1 MTGEPEPDV
10 SRTLKLANVW
20 RVLRD
25 VDLEAIR
32 ASALAR
38 FSLLVAADAHE
49 DAEAVQALLSTGSRA
64 NPHPWIVAG
73 AAAGMAG
80 PPEALLA
87 AIIVSRAAGLSPA
100 LETVREACRRGGSP
114 VVTVVVGAEGAAGTA
129 TVPEPG
135 ESARLVAPAI
145 DSVLLR
151 DLVRTLVGLA
161 GPERRLA
168 LARQLPAAR
177 PAVFDAIIEETAQA
191 NASYALA
198 TGLAETVPLLT
209 APMNVGDLV
218 VLTKNQLVMGY
229 RLALAAGLDGD
240 PRSLIAEILGVLGG
254 GLLFRQVARQLV
266 GLLPVVGLVP
276 KVAVAYGGT
285 VAIGRAVVVWATE
298 GRAASADLLQ
308 RFSREGLERGREVAR
323 RMVSSARAA
332 GLRAARRWDALRAHV
347 PGLGRRTG
355 RT

>member
-1 MTGEPEPDV
+1 MTGEPDV

-25 VDLEAIR
+25 VNLEAIR
-32 ASALAR
+32 ASALEPFA
-38 FSLLVAADAHE
+38 LLVAADARE
-49 DAEAVQALLSTGSRA
+49 DASAVRALLDAGSA
-64 NPHPWIVAG
+64 VSPHPWIVA
-73 AAAGMAG
+73 AAAAEMAAL
-80 PPEALLA
+80 PEALLS
-87 AIIVSRAAGLSPA
+87 AIIVSREARLSPA
-100 LETVREACRRGGSP
+100 LAGVRHAVQRAGTP
-114 VVTVVVGAEGAAGTA
+114 VVTVVVGASGASSAPA
-129 TVPEPG
+129 PEPG
-135 ESARLVAPAI
+135 EAARLAAPAI

-151 DLVRTLVGLA
+151 ELVRTLVELA

-168 LARQLPAAR
+168 VARQLPAAR

-191 NASYALA
+191 NASYALT
-198 TGLAETVPLLT
+198 TGLAEAVPLLT
-209 APMNVGDLV
+209 APMNLGDMV

-240 PRSLIAEILGVLGG
+240 PRTLVAEILGVLGG

-266 GLLPVVGLVP
+266 GLLPVIGLVP

-323 RMVSSARAA
+323 RMVSSAREA
-332 GLRAARRWDALRAHV
+332 GARAVRRWDALRAHV

-355 RT
+355 QP

>member
-1 MTGEPEPDV
+1 MTGEPDV

-25 VDLEAIR
+25 VNLDAIR
-32 ASALAR
+32 ASALEPFA
-38 FSLLVAADAHE
+38 LLVAADARE
-49 DAEAVQALLSTGSRA
+49 DAEAVRALLDTGSA
-64 NPHPWIVAG
+64 VSPHPWIAAG
-73 AAAGMAG
+73 AAADVAAL
-80 PPEALLA
+80 PEALLA
-87 AIIVSRAAGLSPA
+87 VTIVSREPRLSPA
-100 LETVREACRRGGSP
+100 LAGVRDAGRRGGVP
-114 VVTVVVGAEGAAGTA
+114 IVTVVVGAAGAGISPT
-129 TVPEPG
+129 PESG
-135 ESARLVAPAI
+135 ETARLVAPSI

-151 DLVRTLVGLA
+151 ELVRTLVELA

-168 LARQLPAAR
+168 VARELPAAR
-177 PAVFDAIIEETAQA
+177 PVVFDAIIEETAQA
-191 NASYALA
+191 NASYALT

-209 APMNVGDLV
+209 APMNIGDMV

-240 PRSLIAEILGVLGG
+240 PRTLVAEVLGVLGG

-266 GLLPVVGLVP
+266 GLLPIVGLVP

-308 RFSREGLERGREVAR
+308 RFAREGLERGREVAR
-323 RMVSSARAA
+323 RMVSSAREA
-332 GLRAARRWDALRAHV
+332 GVRAVRRWDAIRAHV
-347 PGLGRRTG
+347 PGLGRRSS
-355 RT
+355 RV

>member
-1 MTGEPEPDV
+1 MTGEPDV

-25 VDLEAIR
+25 VNLDAIR
-32 ASALAR
+32 ASTLER
-38 FSLLVAADAHE
+38 FALLVVADARE
-49 DAEAVQALLSTGSRA
+49 DAEAVRALLGSGSGA
-64 NPHPWIVAG
+64 DPHPWIVA
-73 AAAGMAG
+73 AAASEVADQ
-80 PPEALLA
+80 PEGLLA
-87 AIIVSRAAGLSPA
+87 TIIVSREARLSPGLARLRDAGRQGGA
-100 LETVREACRRGGSP
+100 L
-114 VVTVVVGAEGAAGTA
+114 VVTVVVGAAGASGSLT
-129 TVPEPG
+129 PEPG
-135 ESARLVAPAI
+135 EASRLAAPSI

-151 DLVRTLVGLA
+151 ALVRTLVELA

-177 PAVFDAIIEETAQA
+177 PVVFDAIIEETAQA
-191 NASYALA
+191 NASYALT

-209 APMNVGDLV
+209 APMNIGDMV

-240 PRSLIAEILGVLGG
+240 PRTLVAEILGVLGG
-254 GLLFRQVARQLV
+254 GLLFRQIARQLV
-266 GLLPVVGLVP
+266 GLLPVIGLVP

-323 RMVSSARAA
+323 RMVSSAREA
-332 GLRAARRWDALRAHV
+332 GVRAVRRWDALRAHV
-347 PGLGRRTG
+347 PGLGRRG
-355 RT
+355 SRV

>member
-1 MTGEPEPDV
+1 MTGEPDV

-25 VDLEAIR
+25 VNLDAIR
-32 ASALAR
+32 ASALER
-38 FSLLVAADAHE
+38 FALLVVADARE
-49 DAEAVQALLSTGSRA
+49 DAEAVRALLGSGSGA
-64 NPHPWIVAG
+64 DPHPWIVAG
-73 AAAGMAG
+73 AASDVSAQ
-80 PPEALLA
+80 PEGLLA
-87 AIIVSRAAGLSPA
+87 TIIVSREARLSPA
-100 LETVREACRRGGSP
+100 LAGLRDASRQGGAP
-114 VVTVVVGAEGAAGTA
+114 VVTVVVGAAGAGSALT
-129 TVPEPG
+129 PEPG
-135 ESARLVAPAI
+135 EAARLAAPSI

-151 DLVRTLVGLA
+151 ALVRTLVELA

-168 LARQLPAAR
+168 VARQLPAAR
-177 PAVFDAIIEETAQA
+177 PVVFDAIIEETAQA
-191 NASYALA
+191 NASYALT

-209 APMNVGDLV
+209 APMNIGDMV

-240 PRSLIAEILGVLGG
+240 PRTLIAEILGVLGG
-254 GLLFRQVARQLV
+254 GLLFRQIARQLV
-266 GLLPVVGLVP
+266 GLLPVIGLVP

-323 RMVSSARAA
+323 RMVSSAREA
-332 GLRAARRWDALRAHV
+332 GVRAARRWDALRAHV
-347 PGLGRRTG
+347 PGLGRRG
-355 RT
+355 SRV